1 MDNLKNK
8 AQSCAR
14 IQKIEIRKLFNMFDY
29 DIEID
34 NSKDVSV
41 LIAPNGCGKTTI
53 FNFISFILN
62 PTGAAFA
69 KICTV
74 PFERFALTFSD
85 GKTVI
90 MQRKAREHIK
100 GNPLANQVWAQK
112 GRERL
117 FGGNVD
123 IVVYEGLSNT
133 LLYSTE
139 NIQGDRFRR
148 LALDEGSP
156 LNDLKSWF
164 ARSFEERERGLISDK
179 YVNLGLLQAGCRFI
193 TANRLQDIKVTQ
205 PLEEAPY
212 SYAHMPPHAHTINPI
227 DRVKDKINESVSKAT
242 KAYIARTDEARD
254 KLLQRYL
261 DDNIPKYSDEEFY
274 EEWKNY
280 NNLLERYKDI
290 GFVESTIVDGADG
303 AFIEKL
309 YENKKAFL
317 KVYLKEFSD
326 AISVFDEIYPKLSLF
341 AMILNKRNE
350 TTKKIINFKGGE
362 LNITCNGEKIPL
374 ECLSS
379 GEKNDIIM
387 FYELIFNCKQGDIV
401 LIDEP
406 EISLHISWQEEYID
420 RLLEICKMNSLQAII
435 ATHSPNI
442 INDHTDLIARS
453 NMYYV

>member
-8 AQSCAR
+8 TQSCAR

-34 NSKDVSV
+34 AGNDVSV

-62 PTGAAFA
+62 PTSKSFV
-69 KICTV
+69 KICSV

-85 GKTVI
+85 GKTVVI
-90 MQRKAREHIK
+90 SRKKCAQIVDKARMGHRRTLLREKIFGDDVDIFISMDGSEK
-100 GNPLANQVWAQK
+100 SFNLTETKIISNGIRYYSSSQLEDLGFTEKESSIAKIRIGTEVC
-112 GRERL
+112 ERL
-117 FGGNVD
+117 LEKYTD
-123 IVVYEGLSNT
+123 Y
-133 LLYSTE
+133 
-139 NIQGDRFRR
+139 
-148 LALDEGSP
+148 
-156 LNDLKSWF
+156 DL
-164 ARSFEERERGLISDK
+164 
-179 YVNLGLLQAGCRFI
+179 VQAGCFFI
-193 TANRLQDIKVTQ
+193 TANRLQDVEVNQLPENTPSYQRQMGLHTYTVKAIDKVHD
-205 PLEEAPY
+205 E
-212 SYAHMPPHAHTINPI
+212 IN
-227 DRVKDKINESVSKAT
+227 RLLSKSV
-242 KAYIARTDEARD
+242 KAYIERTDEARD
-254 KLLQRYL
+254 SLLRRYL
-261 DDNIPKYSDEEFY
+261 NDEIPNYSDEEFFKK
-274 EEWKNY
+274 WKNY
-280 NNLLERYKDI
+280 NNLLECYKDI
-290 GFVESTIVDGADG
+290 GLIQSEIIKNDA
-303 AFIEKL
+303 IEEW
-309 YENKKAFL
+309 YGKKKDFL
-317 KVYLKEFSD
+317 KVYLDEYSRT
-326 AISVFDEIYPKLSLF
+326 ISVFDKMYDKLSLF
-341 AMILNKRNE
+341 AEILNKRNE
-350 TTKKIINFKGGE
+350 TTKKVIDFKGGE
-362 LNITCNGEKIPL
+362 LNITCNGAKLPL

>member
-14 IQKIEIRKLFNMFDY
+14 IQKIKIEKLFNMFDY

-62 PTGAAFA
+62 PTGAAFV

-74 PFERFALTFSD
+74 PFEKFALTFSD

-100 GNPLANQVWAQK
+100 GKPLANQVWAQK
-112 GRERL
+112 ERERL

-123 IVVYEGLSNT
+123 IVVYEALSNT

-139 NIQGDRFRR
+139 NIQWDKFGR
-148 LALDEGSP
+148 LTFDEGRP
-156 LNDLKSWF
+156 LNVLKSWF
-164 ARSFEERERGLISDK
+164 ERSFEVRERGLIFDK
-179 YVNLGLLQAGCRFI
+179 YVNLGLSQAGCRFI
-193 TANRLQDIKVTQ
+193 TANRLQAIEVTQ
-205 PLEEAPY
+205 PFEEAPY
-212 SYAHMPPHAHTINPI
+212 SYAHMPSRAHIINPI
-227 DRVKDKINESVSKAT
+227 DRVKDNINKSVSKAT
-242 KAYIARTDEARD
+242 KGYITKTDEARD
-254 KLLQRYL
+254 KLLQSYL
-261 DDNIPKYSDEEFY
+261 DGNIPKYSDKKFY
-274 EEWKNY
+274 EEWNNY

-290 GFVESTIVDGADG
+290 GFVESTIIDGAVIG
-303 AFIEKL
+303 KL
-309 YENKKAFL
+309 YEKKKDFL
-317 KVYLKEFSD
+317 KVYLKEFSG

-341 AMILNKRNE
+341 ARILNKRNE
-350 TTKKIINFKGGE
+350 ITKKIINFKGGE
-362 LNITCNGEKIPL
+362 LNITCNGERIPL
-374 ECLSS
+374 ESLSS

-442 INDHTDLIARS
+442 INDHTDLIVRS

>member
-34 NSKDVSV
+34 KSKDASV

-62 PTGAAFA
+62 PTGAAFV

-74 PFERFALTFSD
+74 PFERFELTFSD

-100 GNPLANQVWAQK
+100 GKPLANQVWAQK
-112 GRERL
+112 VRERL

-139 NIQGDRFRR
+139 NIQWYKLR
-148 LALDEGSP
+148 LTFDEGRP
-156 LNDLKSWF
+156 LNFLKSRF
-164 ARSFEERERGLISDK
+164 AGSFEESERGLISDK
-179 YVNLGLLQAGCRFI
+179 YDNLGLSQAGCRFI

-205 PLEEAPY
+205 PFEEAPY
-212 SYAHMPPHAHTINPI
+212 SYAHMPPRAHIINPI
-227 DRVKDKINESVSKAT
+227 DRVKDNINESVSKAT
-242 KAYIARTDEARD
+242 KGYITKTDEARD

-261 DDNIPKYSDEEFY
+261 DGNIPEYSDEEFY
-274 EEWKNY
+274 EEWNNY

-290 GFVESTIVDGADG
+290 GFVESTIIDGAVIG
-303 AFIEKL
+303 KL
-309 YENKKAFL
+309 YEKKKDFL

-341 AMILNKRNE
+341 ARILNKRNE
-350 TTKKIINFKGGE
+350 ITKKIINFKGGE
-362 LNITCNGEKIPL
+362 LNITCNGERIPL

-387 FYELIFNCKQGDIV
+387 FYELIFNCKQDDIV

-442 INDHTDLIARS
+442 INDHTDLIVRS